1 MKPAAKAAPAK
12 RKRESSSS
20 SSSDS
25 DDDVP
30 VKKSNGT
37 TVDETL
43 KKQKTETGAVVTA
56 NGGASN
62 TIFVGG
68 LSFDAE
74 EADVKAFFEE
84 FGEIKTV
91 RIPVHMDTG
100 RRKGMAFVEFSS
112 VRNRIAYTPGMA
124 SLKICRLS
132 LTLHSLPFLFSC
144 SPPLPPPLW
153 PRTRPR

>member
-20 SSSDS
+20 SSYASDS

-56 NGGASN
+56 NGGANSLASSSN

-100 RRKGMAFVEFSS
+100 RRKGMAFVEFAEVSPNTTHARTR
-112 VRNRIAYTPGMA
+112 VQLAFA
-124 SLKICRLS
+124 FL
-132 LTLHSLPFLFSC
+132 LPFLFPVS
-144 SPPLPPPLW
+144 S
-153 PRTRPR
+153 